1 MDESFVL
8 LVERGV
14 RSLEHIISP
23 LWPLLELKLEDIDG
37 ERPATSP
44 RLPLPKQRLLL
55 EKPEFFLDNP
65 IKVRV
70 ASVGGAFIVNKST
83 SSASDGCSFGLCEFL
98 AWAKVEEKL
107 IPESRL
113 VFGKT
118 GDLGPLANVG
128 DRGEFIPEHED
139 TTELLLPIL

>member
-1 MDESFVL
+1 MIDE
-8 LVERGV
+8 
-14 RSLEHIISP
+14 
-23 LWPLLELKLEDIDG
+23 
-37 ERPATSP
+37 ERPATST
-44 RLPLPKQRLLL
+44 RLPFPNERLFL
-55 EKPEFFLDNP
+55 EKLEFLLDNP
-65 IKVRV
+65 INLLVV
-70 ASVGGAFIVNKST
+70 SVGGAFIVNKST

-128 DRGEFIPEHED
+128 DRGEVIPEHED